1 MKQILKIWQI
11 RKTLDKKLIDQS
23 NWNDWDDYILDFE
36 ENWINFDLSMT
47 DMITTFRAFATGVR
61 ELKTYVNLFD
71 NIEFSAKSS

>member
-1 MKQILKIWQI
+1 MKQILKFWQI

-47 DMITTFRAFATGVR
+47 
-61 ELKTYVNLFD
+61 
-71 NIEFSAKSS
+71 

>member
-1 MKQILKIWQI
+1 MKQILKFWQI

-61 ELKTYVNLFD
+61 ELKSKYR
-71 NIEFSAKSS
+71 IS